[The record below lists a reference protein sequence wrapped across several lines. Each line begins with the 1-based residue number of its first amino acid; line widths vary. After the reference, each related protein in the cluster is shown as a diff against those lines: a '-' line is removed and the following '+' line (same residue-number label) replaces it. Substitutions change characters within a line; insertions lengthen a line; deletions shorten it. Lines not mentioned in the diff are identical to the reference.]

1 MTKEELEE
9 MKQKYGF
16 TLHPRVFN
24 GKPIKYVSKEEYE
37 EKINKVWN
45 QIFEDDSKKEIE
57 EIEKKLR
64 KKQDASLRKL
74 KKMVQAKKEVDEF
87 VKKLREKEND

>member
-1 MTKEELEE
+1 MTEKELEE

-16 TLHPRVFN
+16 TLHPSAFN

-45 QIFEDDSKKEIE
+45 QMFEV
-57 EIEKKLR
+57 
-64 KKQDASLRKL
+64 A
-74 KKMVQAKKEVDEF
+74 
-87 VKKLREKEND
+87 